1 VTAAVKSYAGAAEQG
16 DGAPGADDALNGPIS
31 EDEVLEALLDLNNGK
46 AASPHTGMPNDLLK
60 PSYRHTVWRPGHGKA
75 SHAAV
80 QRSLGGSC
88 AAPDLDYGH
97 DTVFLPSGGALR
109 YGELSWHHPAGRD
122 QQAVPYGAGR

>member
-46 AASPHTGMPNDLLK
+46 AASPHAGVPNELLK
-60 PSYRHTVWRPGHGKA
+60 YGGRDMARAALPSD